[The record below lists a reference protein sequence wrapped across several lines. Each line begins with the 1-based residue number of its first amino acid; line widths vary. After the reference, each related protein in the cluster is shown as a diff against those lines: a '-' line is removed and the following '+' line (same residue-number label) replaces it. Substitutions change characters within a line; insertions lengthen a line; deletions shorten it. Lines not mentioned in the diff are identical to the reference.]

1 MKSILDRIKRSRYS
15 LRNQVAAIFI
25 FLIILSMAAIVL
37 INHFFLEDY
46 YVEKKTAVL
55 QLVFEQL
62 QDFSVEAAEE
72 ETEENSQN
80 SSEEQ
85 SSDETQDSNISDDLI
100 KVSTENNLTWVIL
113 NPYTEYVAG
122 WGQSVQVMSSRL
134 FGYIYGIEKTDSH
147 VLEQNDRY
155 VIQKT
160 KDRFVGMDYVEMWGS
175 LDNGNICLI
184 RSPLESIRESAS
196 ISNGFVLYV
205 GIGILVVSGLI
216 IWLVTN
222 RITRPI
228 SELTNLSRRMT
239 ELDFDARYGSVA
251 HNEIDELGENFNKM
265 SIQLERTIQELRAA
279 NAKLQEDI
287 QEKIKI
293 DERRKEFLNNVSHE
307 LKTPIALIQGYAEGL
322 KENINDDPESM
333 DFYCDVIIDES
344 GKMNKMV
351 RSLLTLNQL
360 ESGMD
365 MLTPEVFNLVDLV
378 YGVIQSSGIL
388 IQQNEA
394 QVTFQPEGPVYV
406 LADEFKIEEVVTNY
420 LTNALNH
427 LDAHKTIEIKIQSR
441 KSGKIRLSVF
451 NSGIPIPEESLS
463 QIWNKFYK
471 VDKARTREYGGS
483 GIGLSIV
490 KAIMDSHH
498 EHCGV
503 QNFENGVEFWFEL
516 PVAEE
521 PELTE

>member
-62 QDFSVEAAEE
+62 QDFSVETAEE

-251 HNEIDELGENFNKM
+251 HNEID
-265 SIQLERTIQELRAA
+265 
-279 NAKLQEDI
+279 
-287 QEKIKI
+287 
-293 DERRKEFLNNVSHE
+293 
-307 LKTPIALIQGYAEGL
+307 
-322 KENINDDPESM
+322 
-333 DFYCDVIIDES
+333 
-344 GKMNKMV
+344 
-351 RSLLTLNQL
+351 
-360 ESGMD
+360 
-365 MLTPEVFNLVDLV
+365 
-378 YGVIQSSGIL
+378 
-388 IQQNEA
+388 
-394 QVTFQPEGPVYV
+394 
-406 LADEFKIEEVVTNY
+406 
-420 LTNALNH
+420 
-427 LDAHKTIEIKIQSR
+427 
-441 KSGKIRLSVF
+441 
-451 NSGIPIPEESLS
+451 
-463 QIWNKFYK
+463 
-471 VDKARTREYGGS
+471 
-483 GIGLSIV
+483 
-490 KAIMDSHH
+490 
-498 EHCGV
+498 
-503 QNFENGVEFWFEL
+503 
-516 PVAEE
+516 
-521 PELTE
+521 